1 MPTGKDPRFAP
12 YLAARYPRRTTI
24 RRGGGR
30 VDPGVH
36 RDGVAAGERLVIRD
50 GLESPPAPRRL
61 LR

>member
-1 MPTGKDPRFAP
+1 VRTGVDPRLSR

-30 VDPGVH
+30 VDPRVH
-36 RDGVAAGERLVIRD
+36 RDGVQAGERLVIRE
-50 GLESPPAPRRL
+50 GIETSAGPRRL